1 MSEAVIE
8 LTNIRK
14 QYGNHAVLK
23 GVNMQVNKG
32 DIYGLIGRN
41 GAGKTTIFKMIL
53 GLSEINDGT
62 VSIAGSRTKSELFKN
77 RNKIGFFV
85 GTKFFSYLSAGEN
98 LKYYATIKGIPGRG
112 MKKEI
117 DRVLEIV
124 GLQNVKKP
132 VKTFSLGMNQRLG
145 IANAILGNPEI
156 LILDEPTNGLDPQG
170 IADVRNMVRRF
181 REEYQM
187 TVIISSHILGELE
200 HTADRFGIVNEGI
213 VVKEITQEDLNE
225 KKSVIEIEV
234 DDLER
239 ARTLLDEGGVKITRE
254 LSEKSTLEDYYFRLV
269 GGNVE

>member
-1 MSEAVIE
+1 M
-8 LTNIRK
+8 
-14 QYGNHAVLK
+14 
-23 GVNMQVNKG
+23 
-32 DIYGLIGRN
+32 
-41 GAGKTTIFKMIL
+41 
-53 GLSEINDGT
+53 
-62 VSIAGSRTKSELFKN
+62 
-77 RNKIGFFV
+77 
-85 GTKFFSYLSAGEN
+85 
-98 LKYYATIKGIPGRG
+98 
-112 MKKEI
+112 
-117 DRVLEIV
+117 
-124 GLQNVKKP
+124 
-132 VKTFSLGMNQRLG
+132 
-145 IANAILGNPEI
+145 
-156 LILDEPTNGLDPQG
+156 
-170 IADVRNMVRRF
+170 RRF